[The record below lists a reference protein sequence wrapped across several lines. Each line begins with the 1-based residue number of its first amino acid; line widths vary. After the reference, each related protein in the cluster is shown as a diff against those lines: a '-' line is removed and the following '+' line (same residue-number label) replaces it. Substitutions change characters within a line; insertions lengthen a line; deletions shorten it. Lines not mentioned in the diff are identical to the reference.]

1 MLNNGMSLIDF
12 ILMLIKY
19 EFMVFENS
27 IIDLSLVP
35 KVRSLGEENLE
46 IIMIWNENI
55 YDSCILTRNLFG
67 PDLWKIFG
75 LAIENVCLYEFD
87 VCLSSAKKK

>member
-46 IIMIWNENI
+46 IITI
-55 YDSCILTRNLFG
+55 
-67 PDLWKIFG
+67 
-75 LAIENVCLYEFD
+75 
-87 VCLSSAKKK
+87 